1 MISFSSALLV
11 GGRSRRMGQ
20 DKALLDWHGRPLWTV
35 QVRKLISL
43 GSEKIYLAARREQV
57 FKARIESEL
66 TPQEAERLCVVE
78 DPPQEDCGPIG
89 AISRCLACAKM
100 PLIVLA
106 VDLPLMTADF
116 LRDRLCLTAA
126 TGKGVFYKGP
136 HGPEVLG
143 ALYVPEMLPQITEAL
158 RSGANSL
165 QALVARFEKDDRCEV
180 REPANDE
187 THFWLNANTPEEAE
201 EISRFKP

>member
-1 MISFSSALLV
+1 MTSFSSALLV
-11 GGRSRRMGQ
+11 GGRSRRMGR
-20 DKALLDWHGRPLWTV
+20 DKALLDWNGSPLWAV

-43 GSEKIYLAARREQV
+43 GSQKIYLAARSEQG
-57 FKARIESEL
+57 FKARIHSEL
-66 TPQEAERLCVVE
+66 NPEEAKRLCVIE

-89 AISRCLACAKM
+89 AISRCLSSAKM

-116 LRDRLCLTAA
+116 LRDRLCLAA
-126 TGKGVFYKGP
+126 AKGKGVFYGGP
-136 HGPEVLG
+136 HGTEVLG
-143 ALYVPEMLPQITEAL
+143 ALYVPEMLPQIAEAL

-165 QALVARFEKDDRCEV
+165 QELVARCKDDDLCDLKETAH
-180 REPANDE
+180 EE